1 VPKYQR
7 AVIVALLLVKSGRRL
22 DTSGWQCHIH
32 AMTNRDP
39 TNLTLEEIESDLEIS
54 EAQAARGETVPLS
67 RVLER
72 LDAAIARMEARHR
85 NSPREAMRAR

>member
-1 VPKYQR
+1 
-7 AVIVALLLVKSGRRL
+7 
-22 DTSGWQCHIH
+22 
-32 AMTNRDP
+32 MTDRDP
-39 TNLTLEEIESDLEIS
+39 TNLTLEEIEADLELS

-72 LDAAIARMEARHR
+72 LDATIARMKARHR